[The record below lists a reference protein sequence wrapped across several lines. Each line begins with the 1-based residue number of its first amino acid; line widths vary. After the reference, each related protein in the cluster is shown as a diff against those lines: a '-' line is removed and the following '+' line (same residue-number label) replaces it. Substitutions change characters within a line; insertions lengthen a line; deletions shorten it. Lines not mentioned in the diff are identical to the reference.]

1 MIVVCCDLGAQAG
14 MPVLLE
20 GKNLAAMTF
29 HREVKHPCIVG
40 GYDRSVRKNGAKSV
54 MRLLQR
60 GQLNQE
66 KCDE

>member
-1 MIVVCCDLGAQAG
+1 